1 MAAASPAVTDMA
13 AANEAAA
20 RADDA
25 SGSETD
31 SASVT
36 ASDPVA
42 PQATAR
48 RPPLGGASSF
58 SAAPAA
64 APDASAASPD
74 ASAASPDET
83 AAELGGVRR
92 SSGMGGVTVLSA
104 P

>member
-25 SGSETD
+25 SGSDGD

-36 ASDPVA
+36 AGDPVA

-48 RPPLGGASSF
+48 RRPPL

-74 ASAASPDET
+74 ASAASPDGV
-83 AAELGGVRR
+83 AAGLGGVRR
-92 SSGMGGVTVLSA
+92 SSGVGGVTVLSA